1 MRLNLLLA
9 AFAGTCHVQ
18 AASVFAHFMVGNTAE
33 YTDELWRSDIQLAK
47 EAHIDAFVLN
57 MAHGDAVNEP
67 SLERAFSSA
76 KAEGFKLLFSF
87 GYAGRGPWPKDI
99 VIGYLKKFGSTAE
112 YFKHGDG
119 KPLVSTFEGP
129 GNAKDWID
137 IKKEVSCFFIPD
149 WSSRGAE
156 TALALGDGVAD
167 GLFNW
172 AAWPWGPRD
181 IDTYNDASYIG
192 PLVNK
197 PYMMPVSPW
206 FYTNMPGYNKN
217 WLWRGDDMW
226 HNRWI
231 QVIYN
236 LPEQIISWNDYA
248 ESHYIAPVYNHALK
262 AFDVGK
268 APFNYA
274 NNRPH
279 DGWRL
284 TLPFWI
290 DFYKTG
296 RATITQEGIV
306 TWYRTSPASACS
318 DGGTVGNTASQLQM
332 EFAPE
337 AVMQDKIFFSAIL
350 GATAQVTVTLGG
362 QTFSPGW
369 SSIPD
374 GDVGVYHGSFSF
386 NSSGGNV
393 TVQLARGSQV
403 IARIDGTAIGA
414 SSCNNGHTNWNPWVG
429 SALVPGPVSITTPRP
444 RGEQGCIEGTGAEGF
459 TELCE
464 FNCKYDYCPV
474 SSCVCTAVGVPNKK
488 PTALE
493 VDSLPARGR
502 SKYYMELCSSACN
515 LGYCPEQYCSPTL
528 EPMVVSNLSEFLP
541 PACRAG
547 TGRVGHESLAGLCSY
562 ACKFGFCPIHACH
575 CTEEGTLIEP
585 PPQVKGVSGKPVG
598 NLNDEKLCA
607 FACSRAWCPADAC
620 ESAHATED
628 NDNDDDEEPETNP
641 S

>member
-1 MRLNLLLA
+1 
-9 AFAGTCHVQ
+9 
-18 AASVFAHFMVGNTAE
+18 
-33 YTDELWRSDIQLAK
+33 
-47 EAHIDAFVLN
+47 
-57 MAHGDAVNEP
+57 MAQGDAVNKP
-67 SLERAFSSA
+67 SLERAFSAA

-87 GYAGRGPWPKDI
+87 DYAGRGPWPKDT
-99 VIGYLKKFGSTAE
+99 VISYLKKFGTTAE
-112 YFKHGDG
+112 YFKHIDG

-129 GNAKDWID
+129 GNAEDWID
-137 IKKEVSCFFIPD
+137 IKKQVSCFFIPD
-149 WSSRGAE
+149 WSSEGAKP
-156 TALALGDGVAD
+156 ALALADGVAD

-181 IDTYNDASYIG
+181 IDTYNDASYIRR
-192 PLVNK
+192 LVGR

-217 WLWRGDDMW
+217 WLWRGDDLW
-226 HNRWI
+226 HDRWI

-236 LPEQIISWNDYA
+236 LPEYVQIISWNDYP
-248 ESHYIAPVYNHALK
+248 ESHYIAPVYSHALK
-262 AFDVGK
+262 AFEVGN

-290 DFYKTG
+290 DLYKTG
-296 RATITQEGIV
+296 RATITHEGIV
-306 TWYRTSPASACS
+306 TWYRTSPASACF

-337 AVMQDKIFFSAIL
+337 AVMQDKIFFSAVL

-369 SSIPD
+369 SSIPN
-374 GDVGVYHGSFSF
+374 GDVGVYHGSISF
-386 NSSGGNV
+386 KGSGGNV

-403 IARIDGTAIGA
+403 IARIDGIAIGA
-414 SSCNNGHTNWNPWVG
+414 SSCNNGRTNWNPWVG

-444 RGEQGCIEGTGAEGF
+444 RSEQGCIKGTGAKGF

-474 SSCVCTAVGVPNKK
+474 SSCVCTAFGVPNKK

-493 VDSLPARGR
+493 VDSFPAKGR
-502 SKYYMELCSSACN
+502 SEYYLALCSSACN

-528 EPMVVSNLSEFLP
+528 EPMVVPNLSEFLP

-547 TGRVGHESLAGLCSY
+547 IGRVGHESLAGLCSY
-562 ACKFGFCPIHACH
+562 ACKFGFCPIHACQ
-575 CTEEGTLIEP
+575 CTEEGGLIEP

-598 NLNDEKLCA
+598 NLTDEKLCG
-607 FACSRAWCPADAC
+607 FACSRGWCPADAC
-620 ESAHATED
+620 EFVDTTED
-628 NDNDDDEEPETNP
+628 NNEDSDEEPETNP

>member
-1 MRLNLLLA
+1 
-9 AFAGTCHVQ
+9 
-18 AASVFAHFMVGNTAE
+18 
-33 YTDELWRSDIQLAK
+33 
-47 EAHIDAFVLN
+47 

-67 SLERAFSSA
+67 SLERAFSVA

-87 GYAGRGPWPKDI
+87 DYVGRGPWPKNI

-129 GNAKDWID
+129 GHAKDWID
-137 IKKEVSCFFIPD
+137 IKKQVGCFLIPD
-149 WSSRGAE
+149 WSSKGAE
-156 TALALGDGVAD
+156 PAMALGDGVAD

-172 AAWPWGPRD
+172 AAWPWGPQD
-181 IDTYNDASYIG
+181 IDTYIDALYIG
-192 PLVNK
+192 CLVKK

-206 FYTNMPGYNKN
+206 FYANVPGYNKN
-217 WLWRGDDMW
+217 WLWRGDDIW
-226 HNRWI
+226 HDRWT

-236 LPEQIISWNDYA
+236 LPEWVIELLYVQIISWNDYA
-248 ESHYIAPVYNHALK
+248 ESHYIAPVYSHALK
-262 AFDVGK
+262 AFEVGK

-274 NNRPH
+274 SSRPH

-290 DFYKTG
+290 DYYKTG
-296 RATITQEGIV
+296 KATITQEGIV

-337 AVMQDKIFFSAIL
+337 AVMQDKIFFSAVL
-350 GATAQVTVTLGG
+350 GATAQVTVTVGG

-374 GDVGVYHGSFSF
+374 GGVGVYHGSISF
-386 NSSGGNV
+386 KGLGGDVN
-393 TVQLARGSQV
+393 VQLSRGSQV

-414 SSCNNGHTNWNPWVG
+414 SSCNKGRTNWNPWVG
-429 SALVPGPVSITTPRP
+429 SALVPGPVSTTNPRP
-444 RGEQGCIEGTGAEGF
+444 RGEQGCIKGTGAAGF

-474 SSCVCTAVGVPNKK
+474 SSCVCTAVGAPNKK

-493 VDSLPARGR
+493 VDSFPAKGR
-502 SKYYMELCSSACN
+502 SKYYIGLCSSACN
-515 LGYCPEQYCSPTL
+515 LGYCPEEYCSPTL
-528 EPMVVSNLSEFLP
+528 EPMIVPTVSEFLP

-547 TGRVGHESLAGLCSY
+547 TGRVGHEGLAGLCSY
-562 ACKFGFCPIHACH
+562 ACQFGFCPIHTCQ
-575 CTEEGTLIEP
+575 CTEEGGLIEP
-585 PPQVKGVSGKPVG
+585 PPQVKGVSGKPIG
-598 NLNDEKLCA
+598 NLSDENLCA

-620 ESAHATED
+620 EYVDNTED
-628 NDNDDDEEPETNP
+628 DEDDGNDDEEAETNP
-641 S
+641 SKACQSSDFTRSKFDTNRAG